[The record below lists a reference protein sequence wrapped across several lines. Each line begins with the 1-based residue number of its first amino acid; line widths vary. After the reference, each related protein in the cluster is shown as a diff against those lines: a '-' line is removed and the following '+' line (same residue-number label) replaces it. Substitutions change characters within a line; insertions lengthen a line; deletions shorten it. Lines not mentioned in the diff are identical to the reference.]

1 MIVFEKILF
10 ILCMS
15 GSVLYLYDRLVG
27 GYAQMAEKKRA
38 KLQAEKEELVKSQ
51 VEAREKAAMEQTKA
65 ATAAMTQLVQSV
77 NTMQAAFAGLNGFMP
92 AGQSNGLS
100 FSSAPVPAA
109 MSTDAATTAPSAL
122 PATAPH
128 QPATEKEA
136 GAEMSLEDK
145 MAFLATTVMAQGERM
160 EAMQATMREFLEAS
174 SAPKR
179 RAPRKGGEAADGNE
193 VTAKAGRA
201 KSPAN
206 LAAAGA
212 GEPPSDGLDSQP
224 PHDAQRQGQFD
235 IVR

>member
-51 VEAREKAAMEQTKA
+51 AEAREKAAMEQTKA
-65 ATAAMTQLVQSV
+65 ELVHSV

-92 AGQSNGLS
+92 AGQSNGPS
-100 FSSAPVPAA
+100 VSSASVPAA
-109 MSTDAATTAPSAL
+109 MATDAATTAPSAL
-122 PATAPH
+122 PATPPR
-128 QPATEKEA
+128 QPAPEKEA
-136 GAEMSLEDK
+136 EAEMSLEDK
-145 MAFLATTVMAQGERM
+145 MAFLASTVMAQGERM
-160 EAMQATMREFLEAS
+160 DAMQATMREFLEAS
-174 SAPKR
+174 SVPKR

-201 KSPAN
+201 KSSAS

>member
-15 GSVLYLYDRLVG
+15 GSVLYLFRSMAG
-27 GYAQMAEKKRA
+27 GWVTWAEKKKMKIQAAQEELLKAEARA
-38 KLQAEKEELVKSQ
+38 K
-51 VEAREKAAMEQTKA
+51 EKAAIEQAKA
-65 ATAAMTQLVQSV
+65 ATAAMAQLVQSV

-92 AGQSNGLS
+92 AGQSNAPS
-100 FSSAPVPAA
+100 VSSAPVVAA
-109 MSTDAATTAPSAL
+109 VTTDAATAAPSAL
-122 PATAPH
+122 PTTAPR
-128 QPATEKEA
+128 QPATEEA

-174 SAPKR
+174 SASKR

-201 KSPAN
+201 KSPAS